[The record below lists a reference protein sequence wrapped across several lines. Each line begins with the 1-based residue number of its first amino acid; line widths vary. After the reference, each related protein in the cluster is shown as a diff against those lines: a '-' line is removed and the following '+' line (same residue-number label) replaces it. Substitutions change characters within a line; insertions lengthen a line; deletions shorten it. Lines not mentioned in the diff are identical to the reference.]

1 MTAQDR
7 AQQPIGYWLNRT
19 DQAITTSMNRIL
31 AQYDITR
38 VGWQMLNVLR
48 TAETVAEAQAYAT
61 MQANADAATLSA
73 TIEELTA
80 KGWIRRTE
88 QRNDLALTEQGHAT
102 LEQIRQRIV
111 EFRQQS
117 LQGISA
123 DEYQTVITVL
133 ERIIQNVSS

>member
-1 MTAQDR
+1 MTAQDH

-38 VGWQMLNVLR
+38 VGWQLLNVVR
-48 TAETVAEAQAYAT
+48 SAEAVTEAQVSAT

-73 TIEELTA
+73 TIAALTA
-80 KGWIRRTE
+80 KGWIRRIE
-88 QRNDLALTEQGHAT
+88 PANDLVLTEQGSAA

-117 LQGISA
+117 LQGISP
-123 DEYQTVITVL
+123 DDYQTVITVL